1 MKMIRFETRL
11 TQEQLL
17 KLKALKSWGNV
28 NQQIRTAI
36 NNYLREVELKST
48 SLSPKK

>member
-1 MKMIRFETRL
+1 MTMIRFETRL
-11 TQEQLL
+11 TQEQLS
-17 KLKALKSWGNV
+17 KLKALRSWGNV
-28 NQQIRTAI
+28 NQLIRTAI